1 MKNVVGVDIV
11 AEAIRDARRNAE
23 INEVTN
29 CSYYAGK
36 AEDILSTILRDI
48 DNKVRSID
56 FNSAHN
62 LILNSSFM
70 FVCLLHFTLFKPI
83 ITFKR

>member
-23 INEVTN
+23 LNEVTN

-48 DNKVRSID
+48 DNKVRITD
-56 FNSAHN
+56 DNLTRNIEIAHVKY
-62 LILNSSFM
+62 LLN
-70 FVCLLHFTLFKPI
+70 I
-83 ITFKR
+83 RI

>member
-48 DNKVRSID
+48 DNKVRKKWVIR
-56 FNSAHN
+56 HT
-62 LILNSSFM
+62 ILKNINFYL
-70 FVCLLHFTLFKPI
+70 VYIIIILLTVA
-83 ITFKR
+83 KREI

>member
-23 INEVTN
+23 LNEVTN

-48 DNKVRSID
+48 DNKVRNIDSKHSIEI
-56 FNSAHN
+56 AHVN
-62 LILNSSFM
+62 FLLN
-70 FVCLLHFTLFKPI
+70 I
-83 ITFKR
+83 RI

>member
-1 MKNVVGVDIV
+1 MGVDIV

-23 INEVTN
+23 LNEVTN

-48 DNKVRSID
+48 DNKVRITD
-56 FNSAHN
+56 DNLTRNIEIAHVKY
-62 LILNSSFM
+62 LLN
-70 FVCLLHFTLFKPI
+70 I
-83 ITFKR
+83 RI